1 MIAPRLR
8 SGEDPRLATARR
20 LRVLEAPRERRFARI
35 TRLARELFGVPIAV
49 VDLGE
54 PDLALFQPPDHGQD
68 LLVIPDTRCDGR
80 LRAHPLVV
88 AAPWIRFYAGQVLR
102 DENGDRVGTLC
113 LMDRRARTFT
123 PRDALLLRQLA
134 DLVEPDVQAV
144 SEGDL
149 RQLQESE
156 ARFRLLAETCAEPML
171 SIDHYG
177 YIRFANPA
185 GERTFGYTRE
195 ELVDQ
200 HFDCLL
206 ADATRVELRR
216 RFERYL
222 AGGRRGLAVTG
233 IELIGRRKDG
243 SEVPIECSVCE
254 FASGG
259 ERFFTWVA
267 RELTER
273 RRSADLPAHR
283 RDAILQAVGFAAERF
298 LRASDRDEDL
308 HELVARLG
316 TAAGA
321 SCASI
326 YQITSGERG
335 PVPVLRHQWSPP
347 QGQDPVP
354 ARLDP
359 WLESNFAHWAE
370 ALAAGGT
377 VHGVAADFPAQER
390 STLLE
395 AGILAVAVVPIGTGA
410 EQWGVLAIEDHR
422 NPRPWTEAEIR
433 ALATAAGIVR
443 AALQRERAEQELRS
457 AMEDAESANRAKSQF
472 LANMS
477 HELRTPL
484 NSVIGFTN
492 LLLKNKHTNLLA
504 GDLKYL
510 ERIVANGKHLLEL
523 INEVLDLSKVE
534 AGKMELDVADVD
546 LRDFI
551 DNTLA
556 QLEVRTLGRDVK
568 LVLDAP
574 AVVAPLLA
582 DAARLKQVVI
592 NLVGNALKFTAHGVV
607 TVRIDVD
614 PVTARPTRLAVVD
627 TGIGIPADRL
637 HAIFNAFEQ
646 AEGGTTRKY
655 GGTGLGLA
663 ICRSLCDL
671 MGYRV
676 TADSE
681 VGVGST
687 FTVWLDA
694 ATPATVTPAG
704 PAMDRPRDHT
714 HL

>member
-1 MIAPRLR
+1 
-8 SGEDPRLATARR
+8 
-20 LRVLEAPRERRFARI
+20 
-35 TRLARELFGVPIAV
+35 
-49 VDLGE
+49 
-54 PDLALFQPPDHGQD
+54 
-68 LLVIPDTRCDGR
+68 
-80 LRAHPLVV
+80 
-88 AAPWIRFYAGQVLR
+88 
-102 DENGDRVGTLC
+102 
-113 LMDRRARTFT
+113 
-123 PRDALLLRQLA
+123 
-134 DLVEPDVQAV
+134 
-144 SEGDL
+144 
-149 RQLQESE
+149 
-156 ARFRLLAETCAEPML
+156 
-171 SIDHYG
+171 
-177 YIRFANPA
+177 
-185 GERTFGYTRE
+185 
-195 ELVDQ
+195 
-200 HFDCLL
+200 
-206 ADATRVELRR
+206 
-216 RFERYL
+216 
-222 AGGRRGLAVTG
+222 
-233 IELIGRRKDG
+233 
-243 SEVPIECSVCE
+243 
-254 FASGG
+254 
-259 ERFFTWVA
+259 
-267 RELTER
+267 
-273 RRSADLPAHR
+273 
-283 RDAILQAVGFAAERF
+283 
-298 LRASDRDEDL
+298 
-308 HELVARLG
+308 
-316 TAAGA
+316 
-321 SCASI
+321 
-326 YQITSGERG
+326 
-335 PVPVLRHQWSPP
+335 
-347 QGQDPVP
+347 
-354 ARLDP
+354 
-359 WLESNFAHWAE
+359 
-370 ALAAGGT
+370 
-377 VHGVAADFPAQER
+377 
-390 STLLE
+390 
-395 AGILAVAVVPIGTGA
+395 
-410 EQWGVLAIEDHR
+410 
-422 NPRPWTEAEIR
+422 
-433 ALATAAGIVR
+433 
-443 AALQRERAEQELRS
+443 
-457 AMEDAESANRAKSQF
+457 MEDAESANRAKSQF